1 MKKKGKGSVTVVFSV
16 VFVLLLSFVLSFF
29 EMAAYTARSAYH
41 ASAALLA
48 VENYF
53 AGYLRPLYE
62 QYHIFGREIPEGGD
76 ILSWTESAVAKDVL
90 YMTQK
95 REGEKSLLLRSGAA
109 FSADSAKV
117 LTENGLDGFYLQAVS
132 AMKYRS
138 VLELSDILKQFTGMA
153 EQADTQL
160 EIAVAKNETDT
171 AYSLVEEKL
180 LQLIEQVDGV
190 SLSQYEKFLRGR
202 TTAFQ
207 TEVYVKY
214 FCTDPKTAAQYF
226 DRTEVYQAFLKHSE
240 NPCAVLEG
248 LAERTGG
255 LLPLVKKRE
264 EEEEAC
270 QRRLKEIAE
279 EGAAAAQT
287 AEQLYIEVDAAKMQ
301 LLSVQA
307 QIVTAAAQ
315 EEGTNPQLEALFA
328 EETRISGEIE
338 QMEEEKEA
346 LQKLQESLLTEKQKQ
361 EGRLGELNK
370 QKREQDK
377 QGKALSQEEDRF
389 LKKCAGVAK
398 SCEEAYG
405 QTGEI
410 RRELEAAKKVKA
422 GCEKLL
428 DSVQPVIGKEA
439 AGEYRKELEKY
450 KLYESA
456 EGYDFE
462 QMRDTLRHN
471 AELLYNTGKC
481 LSGTDAASLEAAL
494 TGLQK
499 ETEALRAYS
508 FEGLKLNYG
517 EMSLDEDLSGQAKD
531 LLVSAMGKGFLGFL
545 TEKAVSEKKLE
556 VSYLPSGFRYEGNA
570 PENVF
575 STLGTNVTAM
585 LCELREMLPS
595 GGADGSVLETAVN
608 AVLFHSY
615 LMTHFSDYLEEN
627 GDGALSYELEYLIG
641 GKAADRDNLFSI
653 AMQICVLRTALHFIS
668 LYTDGACKSA
678 AEQAALAACGIIG
691 LPALTSLIAFVLL
704 FVWAAEEAIVDAA
717 ALLQGKKLAL
727 YPARNTGSLTF
738 PEIFL
743 FSQKLVLGKAK
754 EKKEAG
760 AAAFGYREYLQ
771 VYLLLLPRET
781 KCYRALDLI
790 QENLRKNYRDSFRV
804 NRCVWKLSYQVD
816 HRAYEYS
823 YND

>member
-1 MKKKGKGSVTVVFSV
+1 MKRKGSVTVVFSM
-16 VFVLLLSFVLSFF
+16 VFVLLLSFILSFF

-53 AGYLRPLYE
+53 AGYLKPLYE
-62 QYHIFGREIPEGGD
+62 QYHIFGREVPEGKD
-76 ILSWTESAVAKDVL
+76 SLTWTESAIAKDVL

-109 FSADSAKV
+109 FSADSVKV
-117 LTENGLDGFYLQAVS
+117 LTENGLDGFYSQAVS

-138 VLELSDILKQFTGMA
+138 VLEVANLLKQFTGMA

-160 EIAVAKNETDT
+160 EIAVAKNAADT

-214 FCTDPKTAAQYF
+214 FCAAPQNAARYF
-226 DRTEVYQAFLKHSE
+226 DRTEVYQAFLKNSE
-240 NPCAVLEG
+240 NPCTALES
-248 LAERTGG
+248 LAERTEK
-255 LLPLVKKRE
+255 LLPLVKERE
-264 EEEEAC
+264 KQEEAC
-270 QRRLKEIAE
+270 QRCLEEIVAE
-279 EGAAAAQT
+279 GDAVAQA
-287 AEQLYIEVDAAKMQ
+287 AEQLYENMDAAKIQ
-301 LLSVQA
+301 FLTVQA
-307 QIVTAAAQ
+307 RIAEVMAEPQ
-315 EEGTNPQLEALFA
+315 EEEDTSLEILLA

-338 QMEEEKEA
+338 RMEEETEA
-346 LQKLQESLLTEKQKQ
+346 LQEQRKSLLSEKQKQ
-361 EGRLGELNK
+361 EKRLGELNK

-377 QGKALSQEEDRF
+377 QVKALSNEEDRL
-389 LKKCAGVAK
+389 LKKCAGVVK
-398 SCEEAYG
+398 KCEEAYR

-410 RRELEAAKKVKA
+410 RQELETAKKVKA
-422 GCEKLL
+422 DCEKLL
-428 DSVQPVIGKEA
+428 DSVQFVIGKEA
-439 AGEYRKELEKY
+439 AEEYRKELEKY

-462 QMRDTLRHN
+462 QMKATLAHN
-471 AELLYNTGKC
+471 AELLYSTGKC
-481 LSGTDAASLEAAL
+481 FSGTDAASLERAL

-499 ETEALRAYS
+499 EAEALSGYS

-517 EMSLDEDLSGQAKD
+517 EMSLDKDLSGQAKD
-531 LLVSAMGKGFLGFL
+531 ILVNAAGKGFLGFL
-545 TEKAVSEKKLE
+545 TEKEISEKKLE

-570 PENVF
+570 SGNVF
-575 STLGTNVTAM
+575 STLGTNVNAM
-585 LCELREMLPS
+585 LDELRDMIPS
-595 GGADGSVLETAVN
+595 GGTDGGVLETAVN

-627 GDGALSYELEYLIG
+627 GDGALSYELEYLIA
-641 GKAADRDNLFSI
+641 GKAEDRDNLFSI

-678 AEQAALAACGIIG
+678 AEQAALAACGVIG
-691 LPALTSLIAFVLL
+691 LPALTSVIAFVLL
-704 FVWAAEEAIVDAA
+704 FVWAAEEAIIDVA

-727 YPARNTGSLTF
+727 YPGRNTGSLTF

-760 AAAFGYREYLQ
+760 GLGFGYREYLQ
-771 VYLLLLPRET
+771 VYLLLLPKET

-790 QENLRKNYRDSFRV
+790 QENLRKDYRDSFRV

-816 HRAYEYS
+816 HRKYEYS

>member
-1 MKKKGKGSVTVVFSV
+1 MKRKASITVVFSV
-16 VFVLLLSFVLSFF
+16 VFVLLLSFILSFF

-53 AGYLRPLYE
+53 AGYLSPLYE
-62 QYHIFGREIPEGGD
+62 QYHIFGREVPEGKD
-76 ILSWTESAVAKDVL
+76 ILSWTESAIAKDVL

-117 LTENGLDGFYLQAVS
+117 LTEKGLDGFYLQAVS

-138 VLELSDILKQFTGMA
+138 VLEVSDMLKQFAGIA

-160 EIAVAKNETDT
+160 EVAVAKNAADT

-190 SLSQYEKFLRGR
+190 SLPQYEKFLRGK

-214 FCTDPKTAAQYF
+214 FCTDPQTAARYF

-248 LAERTGG
+248 LAERTKN
-255 LLPLVKKRE
+255 LLPLVKERE
-264 EEEEAC
+264 ENEEAC
-270 QRRLKEIAE
+270 QRRLKEIAA
-279 EGAAAAQT
+279 EGAVAAQ
-287 AEQLYIEVDAAKMQ
+287 ALEQLYDDRDAAKMQ
-301 LLSVQA
+301 FLSVQA
-307 QIVTAAAQ
+307 QIVNVTAAH
-315 EEGTNPQLEALFA
+315 EEEENLRLEALLA
-328 EETRISGEIE
+328 EEARISGEIE
-338 QMEEEKEA
+338 RMEEEKEA
-346 LQKLQESLLTEKQKQ
+346 LQKLQESLLSEKQEQ
-361 EGRLGELNK
+361 ENRLGELNR

-377 QGKALSQEEDRF
+377 QVKALSQEEDRF

-398 SCEEAYG
+398 KCEEADR

-410 RRELEAAKKVKA
+410 RQELEAAKKVKA
-422 GCEKLL
+422 DCEKLL
-428 DSVQPVIGKEA
+428 DSVQVVIGEEA

-462 QMRDTLRHN
+462 QMKVTLKHN
-471 AELLYNTGKC
+471 AELLYHTGKC
-481 LSGTDAASLEAAL
+481 LSSTDAASLGAAL

-499 ETEALRAYS
+499 EAEALSGYS

-517 EMSLDEDLSGQAKD
+517 EKSLDEDLSGQAKD
-531 LLVSAMGKGFLGFL
+531 ILVSAAGKGFLGFL
-545 TEKAVSEKKLE
+545 TEKEVSEKKLE

-570 PENVF
+570 SGNVF
-575 STLGTNVTAM
+575 STLGTNVNAM

-595 GGADGSVLETAVN
+595 GGTGGMLETAVN

-627 GDGALSYELEYLIG
+627 RDGALSYELEYLIA
-641 GKAADRDNLFSI
+641 GKAGDRDNLFSV

-691 LPALTSLIAFVLL
+691 LPALTSVITFVLL
-704 FVWAAEEAIVDAA
+704 FVWAAEEAIIDVA

-727 YPARNTGSLTF
+727 YPGRNAGSLTF

-760 AAAFGYREYLQ
+760 GLAFGYREYLQ
-771 VYLLLLPRET
+771 VYLLLLSKET

-790 QENLRKNYRDSFRV
+790 QENLRKDYRDSFRV
-804 NRCVWKLSYQVD
+804 NRCVWQLSYQVD
-816 HRAYEYS
+816 HRKYEYS